1 MCYRKNLT
9 NNIGFGS
16 TEFHIFRAKTG
27 LDSSFLFYNLN
38 QQNIREKAAL
48 AMTGA
53 SGHKRVPISFYEN
66 LTIPLPPLEI
76 QEKLFKTLN

>member
-1 MCYRKNLT
+1 
-9 NNIGFGS
+9 
-16 TEFHIFRAKTG
+16 
-27 LDSSFLFYNLN
+27 LFYNLN

-76 QEKLFKTLN
+76 QEKIVQNIELVEQQIDFLNLKLELLEKEKEKILQKYLFS